1 VAVSRTALTARA
13 AIATAA
19 GPDGRTRITVLR
31 SDGPIALR
39 DTPAAVYLIGAAAG
53 PMGDDDLS
61 LDIDVAPGTSLTL
74 RSAAS
79 SILLP
84 GQHGGQSRLRIRAQ
98 VGAHATLDFCLQ
110 PTVAAAGSHHRTT
123 AEITLDP
130 TSHLRWREELI
141 LGRHNEPSGR
151 CVSRLD
157 VVIIGDVPLYRSDLV
172 VGSAET
178 DRSSAVL
185 HGAAAAGSVLLA
197 GQMSVRSAATSTGL
211 AVLPLAGP
219 GTAITATAPD
229 ASTLS
234 RRLDQGELLASL
246 RHPATG

>member
-1 VAVSRTALTARA
+1 MSRTALKARA

-19 GPDGRTRITVLR
+19 GPGGATRITVLR

-39 DTPAAVYLIGAAAG
+39 DTPAGVYLIGAAAG
-53 PMGDDDLS
+53 PMGDDDLT
-61 LDIDVAPGTSLTL
+61 LDITVAPGTTLTL
-74 RSAAS
+74 RSVAS

-98 VGAHATLDFCLQ
+98 VGAHASLDFALQ
-110 PTVAAAGSHHRTT
+110 PTVAAAGCHHRTT

-141 LGRHNEPSGR
+141 LGRHNEPSGL
-151 CVSRLD
+151 CQSRLD
-157 VVIIGDVPLYRSDLV
+157 VLIADIPLYRSDLS

-185 HGAAAAGSVLLA
+185 YGAAAAGSVLLA
-197 GQMSVRSAATSTGL
+197 GKKRVRPAATSTGL
-211 AVLPLAGP
+211 AVMPLAGP

-229 ASTLS
+229 AITLS
-234 RRLDQGELLASL
+234 RRLDQGELLA
-246 RHPATG
+246 TGG